1 MQGIGQHVL
10 VTGGAGFIGS
20 HIVDGL
26 LRTGWRVTVVD
37 DLSGGDRA
45 SVPPEARLIEADIT
59 RDDRAVASVFT
70 GERYAAIVHCAAQTA
85 VPRSVADPAH
95 DRAVNLVGTEHLLHF
110 ARETAV
116 GKFVFFSSGG
126 AVYGDTTAR
135 ADETTLPAPLSPYG
149 VHKLAAEFYVA
160 LSGVPYAILRPAN
173 VFGPRQ
179 RAGTD
184 GGVVAIFVERLRRG
198 LPLMIHGD
206 GHQVR
211 DFVYVADVAD
221 AARAA
226 ITLPDSGLW
235 NIASG
240 TETTVNA
247 LAQTI
252 AAELGITPAL
262 AYAPARAGDVY
273 FSRLSNDKIIGEG
286 WWQPRYTLA
295 RGITAMLDASGGDA
309 SPNAIRAALTH

>member
-1 MQGIGQHVL
+1 VQRQGQTAL

-20 HIVDGL
+20 HIADML
-26 LRTGWRVTVVD
+26 LRDGWQVTVLD

-45 SVPPEARLIEADIT
+45 NIPAGVALVGADIT
-59 RDDRAVASVFT
+59 DPDFARVLA
-70 GERYAAIVHCAAQTA
+70 GKPYAAIIHCAAQTA

-95 DRAVNLVGTEHLLHF
+95 DRAVNLIGTENLLRF
-110 ARETAV
+110 AQQSGS
-116 GKFVFFSSGG
+116 GKFVYFSSGG
-126 AVYGDTTAR
+126 AIYGDTRVR

-184 GGVVAIFVERLRRG
+184 GGVVAVFVDRLRQG
-198 LPLMIHGD
+198 LPLAINDDGD
-206 GHQVR
+206 QRR
-211 DFVYVADVAD
+211 DFVYVRDVA
-221 AARAA
+221 AAACAA
-226 ITLPDSGLW
+226 IHVTTNGIW

-240 TETTVNA
+240 IETTINE
-247 LAQTI
+247 LAQVV
-252 AAELGITPAL
+252 ADAL
-262 AYAPARAGDVY
+262 HVVPTREYGPARPGDVY
-273 FSRLSNDKIIGEG
+273 FSRLSNDKIVRDG

-295 RGITAMLDASGGDA
+295 EGITETLSHFG
-309 SPNAIRAALTH
+309 N